1 MSSKRA
7 GLTDEQF
14 IALWMSLR
22 SAEEVAKIIGVS
34 VRNVHARRIRM
45 QEKHSIVLPA
55 EAPNAKYSVTV
66 PENKIRIQVK
76 MTDGVFVVFSDAHYW
91 PGLVSTAHRALV
103 KLLPEIKPKLLIAN
117 GDILDG
123 ATISRHARIGYE
135 PQPNLKQELE
145 AVQAALG
152 ELESACKG
160 AGTKFIRTIGNH
172 CLRFDSRLAND
183 LPQYEGLPGMT
194 LDDHLPGWLSSWS
207 VMINEAGPH
216 PVMVKHRWHNGI
228 HATYNNALKGGVSI
242 FTGHLHALGM
252 TRWSDWR
259 GVRYGVD
266 TGTLAD
272 PWGPQFNYM
281 EDNSRNWRSGFAV
294 GTIKDG
300 VLMPP
305 EFCEVVGEDR
315 AWWRGAVI
323 DL

>member
-1 MSSKRA
+1 M
-7 GLTDEQF
+7 QV
-14 IALWMSLR
+14 R
-22 SAEEVAKIIGVS
+22 SAEEVAKITGIS
-34 VRNVHARRIRM
+34 VRNVHERRVRL

-55 EAPNAKYSVTV
+55 ESKNAKYSVTI
-66 PENKIRIQVK
+66 PENKIRIQVELD
-76 MTDGVFVVFSDAHYW
+76 DGVFVVFSDAHYW

-123 ATISRHARIGYE
+123 STISRHARIGYE

-152 ELESACKG
+152 ELEAACKG

-207 VMINEAGPH
+207 VMINEGGRH
-216 PVMVKHRWHNGI
+216 PVIIKHRWHNGI
-228 HATYNNALKGGVSI
+228 HATYNNALKGGISI
-242 FTGHLHALGM
+242 FTGHLHALGV

-259 GVRYGVD
+259 GTRYGVD

-294 GTIKDG
+294 GTIKG
-300 VLMPP
+300 GILMPP
-305 EFCEVVGEDR
+305 EFCEVVGDDR
-315 AWWRGAVI
+315 AWWRGAVV